1 MPPDDLDPAALADLT
16 DDRRLVGVLVA
27 GDVGAGLE
35 VSGLSLLRSEL
46 RGVRLPGA
54 TLDGLSAEDVVWRD
68 CDLAGVTLGR
78 AVLRGCRFERCRM
91 SGLVAA
97 ELVAS
102 GVTLVECQ
110 ADDAWLRMARL
121 DHCELAGCNL
131 TASDWYD
138 ARISDSRIV
147 RCRLDGSELSSAR
160 FTRVALHGTSVAGIK
175 GANLRGT
182 VIAPDQMLDV
192 ALAIF
197 PTLGIEI
204 REDEDE
210 EEEDDR
216 P

>member
-1 MPPDDLDPAALADLT
+1 MPPDDLDPVALADLE

-27 GDVGAGLE
+27 GGTAAGLA

-54 TLDGLSAEDVVWRD
+54 TLDGLLAEDVVWRD

-78 AVLRGCRFERCRM
+78 AVLRDSRFERCRM

-110 ADDAWLRMARL
+110 MDDAWLRMARL
-121 DHCELAGCNL
+121 EDCEFADCNL
-131 TASDWYD
+131 VAGDWYA
-138 ARISDSRIV
+138 ARVSDSRIL
-147 RCRLDGSELSSAR
+147 RCRLDGTELSAAR
-160 FTRVALHGTSVAGIK
+160 FERVALHGTSLTGVR
-175 GANLRGT
+175 GADLRGT

-192 ALAIF
+192 AAAIF
-197 PTLGIEI
+197 PTLGIEV
-204 REDEDE
+204 RDLDED
-210 EEEDDR
+210 DDEAD
-216 P
+216 